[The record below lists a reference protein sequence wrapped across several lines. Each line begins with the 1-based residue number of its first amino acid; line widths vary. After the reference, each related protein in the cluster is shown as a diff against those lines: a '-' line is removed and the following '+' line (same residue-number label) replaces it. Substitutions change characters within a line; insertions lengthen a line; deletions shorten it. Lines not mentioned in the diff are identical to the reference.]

1 MSDVPFTCSGTMY
14 VLVVGGGCLAG
25 SSGRVTCGKGSVNSA
40 CEKQQKNRMAEPAAV
55 SSLQN
60 AKRTLVEAEGQAE
73 GPWPLTFQSCVAYKR
88 MSICTWTLPA
98 TISVMIFFSVSAM
111 RTLDQRRVQSVA
123 LDQNALRTELTK
135 VSPPTE
141 GDRKENLK

>member
-1 MSDVPFTCSGTMY
+1 MY
-14 VLVVGGGCLAG
+14 VLVVGGGCLGG
-25 SSGRVTCGKGSVNSA
+25 SSGRVICGKGSVNSA

-60 AKRTLVEAEGQAE
+60 AKRTLVEAEAE
-73 GPWPLTFQSCVAYKR
+73 GPWPLTFQSCAAYKR

-98 TISVMIFFSVSAM
+98 TISVMIFSPVNAM

-123 LDQNALRTELTK
+123 LDQNALRIELTT
-135 VSPPTE
+135 VSPPKE